1 VALDVPLQ
9 MVVDSLHATGCF
21 TPVSLDADWAGRDQ
35 EPPTARMGAP
45 DPAYASAE
53 ARVALAP
60 LLRDLDEREQTMV
73 RMRYFEHATQSEIGA
88 AVGLSQE
95 QVSRLLSALLE
106 RLRRQL
112 ADAAA

>member
-1 VALDVPLQ
+1 
-9 MVVDSLHATGCF
+9 
-21 TPVSLDADWAGRDQ
+21 
-35 EPPTARMGAP
+35 
-45 DPAYASAE
+45 
-53 ARVALAP
+53 
-60 LLRDLDEREQTMV
+60 MV